1 MNIDT
6 EVAKII
12 ERDYQLH
19 HQGRAYGVDT
29 VLKVFNNLSK
39 INYDAKRYGRVVIA
53 YTPLTDTEVE
63 FHCHNAG
70 NTNDLILAVN
80 QFNKDFADDYAWSVT
95 YYDNPKIN
103 ELLKHSLCPC
113 EFAQIDQGEDRTYE
127 AKFRLR
133 ST

>member
-12 ERDYQLH
+12 ERDYELH
-19 HQGRAYGVDT
+19 HQGRAYGVDR
-29 VLKVFNNLSK
+29 VLQVFNNLSL
-39 INYDAKRYGRVVIA
+39 INYSAKKYGSVVIA
-53 YTPLTDTEVE
+53 YTKLDDAHVE

-70 NTNDLILAVN
+70 NTNDLISAVN
-80 QFNKDFADDYAWSVT
+80 QFNKDSAEDYAWSVT

-103 ELLKHSLCPC
+103 ALLKHSLCPC